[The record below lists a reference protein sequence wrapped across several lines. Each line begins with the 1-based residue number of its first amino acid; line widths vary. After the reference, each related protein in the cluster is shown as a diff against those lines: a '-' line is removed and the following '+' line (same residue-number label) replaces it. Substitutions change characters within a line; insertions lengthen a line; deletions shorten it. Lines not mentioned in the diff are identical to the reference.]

1 MTQESKRITLC
12 ANSAS
17 IRDRVE
23 TVVTLALFAIR
34 FRGVGLCASIFISV
48 TNNALSTSSGNP
60 RK

>member
-12 ANSAS
+12 TNSAS
-17 IRDRVE
+17 IRGKAE
-23 TVVTLALFAIR
+23 TVVTLVPFVIR

-48 TNNALSTSSGNP
+48 TNNALSTSSDNQ